1 MEKLPFNPRLLIMF
15 SDRIREFYYWG
26 STRLAEIK
34 LTPAQAKMLHF
45 LADHEGLSQQDLAT
59 VFNQKPSTIS
69 ELLTSMEEENLIQR
83 TINPKNKRMVFIV
96 LSANG
101 RDYAQKIFNMFGEYC
116 IELCKDLSGEE
127 LKQLNNFLIK
137 IAGDNPDVKTL
148 PNY

>member
-26 STRLAEIK
+26 SARLAEIK

-69 ELLTSMEEENLIQR
+69 ELLTSMEEENLIKR
-83 TINPKNKRMVFIV
+83 TVNPKNKRMVFIV

-116 IELCKDLSGEE
+116 IELCKDLSEEE
-127 LKQLNNFLIK
+127 LKQLKNFLIK
-137 IAGDNPDVKTL
+137 IAGDNPDIKNL